1 MKPITSNITYAL
13 RTTENSALK
22 GTDLIFK
29 GLRYSPQS
37 AGSPWPVPWYNDC
50 YGYTCDY
57 YNLMLAPSSPTKY
70 ELIDA
75 RGGIEGLI
83 SPPAYVFANENLH
96 TYLQSHGVQ
105 GLQNVRSSASDAGK
119 LGEGQFIVGKQFTWD
134 PAGLNY
140 DADFTWLNISQ
151 DLKPTL
157 TAGKAIQLDADSF
170 HDKSAAK
177 DEVMVMYSGQ
187 PVVSFY
193 ISTSNDADIIATTT
207 TDTSTQLSERSVF
220 TGGTTVL
227 LKIRPHDG
235 KYIKSLVMNDKHKQ
249 DENPGVDSKEYKLAD
264 IYSDDNGTDKPDL
277 LTEEADEDG
286 YYSFKVN
293 VPYRDSRLVL
303 ELGEKTDDMYSFQ
316 AELEQGEKVCDS
328 KYDNDA
334 GNLVFTN
341 DSGVDKKYYYS
352 NEPVQVSVIPYDG
365 YMSDGVEITAAD
377 GSVIAYEDVTERK
390 NEFTPTCRTYS
401 FNMPKQDVK
410 IKAKYKTAYTAT
422 ISSAIDMANN
432 SADYNGVVTTKFENA
447 DSMNPSMW
455 NSGSVNYVEGS

>member
-83 SPPAYVFANENLH
+83 SPPAYVFASENLH

-193 ISTSNDADIIATTT
+193 IPTSNDADIIATTT

-249 DENPGVDSKEYKLAD
+249 DENPEVDSKEYKLAD
-264 IYSDDNGTDKPDL
+264 IYS
-277 LTEEADEDG
+277 
-286 YYSFKVN
+286 
-293 VPYRDSRLVL
+293 
-303 ELGEKTDDMYSFQ
+303 DDMYSFQ

-377 GSVIAYEDVTERK
+377 DLRSIETTVLDNGSMGYKFSMPDENVTITPYYRLIDDDEHLAELSFNKGGSVSFTDCNTVSNAYINK
-390 NEFTPTCRTYS
+390 
-401 FNMPKQDVK
+401 ML
-410 IKAKYKTAYTAT
+410 
-422 ISSAIDMANN
+422 
-432 SADYNGVVTTKFENA
+432 
-447 DSMNPSMW
+447 
-455 NSGSVNYVEGS
+455 

>member
-37 AGSPWPVPWYNDC
+37 AGSPWLVPWYNDC

-193 ISTSNDADIIATTT
+193 IPTSNDADIIATTT

-249 DENPGVDSKEYKLAD
+249 DENPEVDSKEYKLAD
-264 IYSDDNGTDKPDL
+264 IYS
-277 LTEEADEDG
+277 
-286 YYSFKVN
+286 
-293 VPYRDSRLVL
+293 
-303 ELGEKTDDMYSFQ
+303 DDMYSFQ

>member
-1 MKPITSNITYAL
+1 MKIYQMKPITSNITYAL

-83 SPPAYVFANENLH
+83 SPSAYVFANENLH
-96 TYLQSHGVQ
+96 TYLQSHGVK

-193 ISTSNDADIIATTT
+193 IPTSNDADIIATTT

-235 KYIKSLVMNDKHKQ
+235 KYIKSLVMNYKHKQ
-249 DENPGVDSKEYKLAD
+249 DENPEVDSKEYKLAD
-264 IYSDDNGTDKPDL
+264 IYS
-277 LTEEADEDG
+277 
-286 YYSFKVN
+286 
-293 VPYRDSRLVL
+293 
-303 ELGEKTDDMYSFQ
+303 DDMYSFQ

-365 YMSDGVEITAAD
+365 YMSDGVEITAAND
-377 GSVIAYEDVTERK
+377 LRSIETTVLDNGSMGYKFSMPDENVTITPYYRLIDDDEHLAELSFNKGGSVSFTDCNTVSNAYINK
-390 NEFTPTCRTYS
+390 
-401 FNMPKQDVK
+401 ML
-410 IKAKYKTAYTAT
+410 
-422 ISSAIDMANN
+422 
-432 SADYNGVVTTKFENA
+432 
-447 DSMNPSMW
+447 
-455 NSGSVNYVEGS
+455 

>member
-193 ISTSNDADIIATTT
+193 IPTSNDADIIATTT

-264 IYSDDNGTDKPDL
+264 IYSDD
-277 LTEEADEDG
+277 
-286 YYSFKVN
+286 
-293 VPYRDSRLVL
+293 
-303 ELGEKTDDMYSFQ
+303 MYSFQ

-365 YMSDGVEITAAD
+365 YMSDGVEITAAND
-377 GSVIAYEDVTERK
+377 LRSIETTVLDNGSMGYKFSMPDENVTITPYYRLIDDDEHLAELSFNKGGSVSFTDCNTVSNAYINK
-390 NEFTPTCRTYS
+390 
-401 FNMPKQDVK
+401 ML
-410 IKAKYKTAYTAT
+410 
-422 ISSAIDMANN
+422 
-432 SADYNGVVTTKFENA
+432 
-447 DSMNPSMW
+447 
-455 NSGSVNYVEGS
+455 

>member
-37 AGSPWPVPWYNDC
+37 AGSPWTVPWYNDC

-193 ISTSNDADIIATTT
+193 IPTSNDADIIATTT

-249 DENPGVDSKEYKLAD
+249 DENPEVDSKEYKLAD
-264 IYSDDNGTDKPDL
+264 IYS
-277 LTEEADEDG
+277 
-286 YYSFKVN
+286 
-293 VPYRDSRLVL
+293 
-303 ELGEKTDDMYSFQ
+303 DDMYSFQ

-365 YMSDGVEITAAD
+365 YMSDGVEITAAND
-377 GSVIAYEDVTERK
+377 LRSIETTVLDNGSMGYKFSMPDENVTITPYYRLIDDDEHLAELSFNKGGSVSFTDCNTVSNAYINK
-390 NEFTPTCRTYS
+390 
-401 FNMPKQDVK
+401 ML
-410 IKAKYKTAYTAT
+410 
-422 ISSAIDMANN
+422 
-432 SADYNGVVTTKFENA
+432 
-447 DSMNPSMW
+447 
-455 NSGSVNYVEGS
+455 

>member
-193 ISTSNDADIIATTT
+193 IPTSNDADIIATTT

-235 KYIKSLVMNDKHKQ
+235 KYKSLVMNDKHKQ
-249 DENPGVDSKEYKLAD
+249 DENPEVDSKEYKLAD
-264 IYSDDNGTDKPDL
+264 IYS
-277 LTEEADEDG
+277 
-286 YYSFKVN
+286 
-293 VPYRDSRLVL
+293 
-303 ELGEKTDDMYSFQ
+303 DDMYSFQ

-365 YMSDGVEITAAD
+365 YMSDGVEITAAND
-377 GSVIAYEDVTERK
+377 LRSIETTVLDNGSMGYKFSMPDENVTITPYYRLIDDDEHLAELSFNKGGSVSFTDCNTVSNAYINK
-390 NEFTPTCRTYS
+390 
-401 FNMPKQDVK
+401 ML
-410 IKAKYKTAYTAT
+410 
-422 ISSAIDMANN
+422 
-432 SADYNGVVTTKFENA
+432 
-447 DSMNPSMW
+447 
-455 NSGSVNYVEGS
+455 

>member
-193 ISTSNDADIIATTT
+193 IPTSNDADIIATTT

-264 IYSDDNGTDKPDL
+264 IYSDD
-277 LTEEADEDG
+277 
-286 YYSFKVN
+286 
-293 VPYRDSRLVL
+293 
-303 ELGEKTDDMYSFQ
+303 MYSFQ

-377 GSVIAYEDVTERK
+377 DLRSIETTVLDNGSMGYKFSMPDENVTITPYYRLIDDDEHLAELSFNKGGSVSFTDCNTVSNAYINK
-390 NEFTPTCRTYS
+390 
-401 FNMPKQDVK
+401 ML
-410 IKAKYKTAYTAT
+410 
-422 ISSAIDMANN
+422 
-432 SADYNGVVTTKFENA
+432 
-447 DSMNPSMW
+447 
-455 NSGSVNYVEGS
+455 

>member
-75 RGGIEGLI
+75 RGEIEGLI

-193 ISTSNDADIIATTT
+193 IPTSNDADIIATTT

-264 IYSDDNGTDKPDL
+264 IYSDD
-277 LTEEADEDG
+277 
-286 YYSFKVN
+286 
-293 VPYRDSRLVL
+293 
-303 ELGEKTDDMYSFQ
+303 MYSFQ

-377 GSVIAYEDVTERK
+377 DLRSIETTVLDNGSMGYKFSMPDENVTITPYYRLIDDDEHLAELSFNKGGSVSFTDCNTVSNAYINK
-390 NEFTPTCRTYS
+390 
-401 FNMPKQDVK
+401 ML
-410 IKAKYKTAYTAT
+410 
-422 ISSAIDMANN
+422 
-432 SADYNGVVTTKFENA
+432 
-447 DSMNPSMW
+447 
-455 NSGSVNYVEGS
+455 

>member
-1 MKPITSNITYAL
+1 MKIYQMKPITSNITYAL

-193 ISTSNDADIIATTT
+193 IPTSNDADIIATTT

-249 DENPGVDSKEYKLAD
+249 DENPEVDSKEYKLAD
-264 IYSDDNGTDKPDL
+264 IYS
-277 LTEEADEDG
+277 
-286 YYSFKVN
+286 
-293 VPYRDSRLVL
+293 
-303 ELGEKTDDMYSFQ
+303 DDMYSFQ

-365 YMSDGVEITAAD
+365 YMSDGVEITAAND
-377 GSVIAYEDVTERK
+377 LRSIETTVLDNGSMGYKFSMPDENVTITPYYRLIDDDEHLAELSFNKGGSVSFTDCNTVSNAYINK
-390 NEFTPTCRTYS
+390 
-401 FNMPKQDVK
+401 ML
-410 IKAKYKTAYTAT
+410 
-422 ISSAIDMANN
+422 
-432 SADYNGVVTTKFENA
+432 
-447 DSMNPSMW
+447 
-455 NSGSVNYVEGS
+455 

>member
-37 AGSPWPVPWYNDC
+37 AGSPWTVPWYNDC

-83 SPPAYVFANENLH
+83 SPSAYVFANENLH
-96 TYLQSHGVQ
+96 TYLQSHGVK

-193 ISTSNDADIIATTT
+193 IPTSNDADIIATTT

-235 KYIKSLVMNDKHKQ
+235 KYIKSLVMNYKHKQ
-249 DENPGVDSKEYKLAD
+249 DENPEVDSKEYKLAD
-264 IYSDDNGTDKPDL
+264 IYS
-277 LTEEADEDG
+277 
-286 YYSFKVN
+286 
-293 VPYRDSRLVL
+293 
-303 ELGEKTDDMYSFQ
+303 DDMYSFQ

-365 YMSDGVEITAAD
+365 YMSDGVEITAAND
-377 GSVIAYEDVTERK
+377 LRSIETTVLDNGSMGYKFSMPDENVTITPYYRLIDDDEHLAELSFNKGGSVSFTDCNTVSNAYINK
-390 NEFTPTCRTYS
+390 
-401 FNMPKQDVK
+401 ML
-410 IKAKYKTAYTAT
+410 
-422 ISSAIDMANN
+422 
-432 SADYNGVVTTKFENA
+432 
-447 DSMNPSMW
+447 
-455 NSGSVNYVEGS
+455 

>member
-83 SPPAYVFANENLH
+83 SPSAYVFANENLH

-193 ISTSNDADIIATTT
+193 IPTSNDADIIATTT

-264 IYSDDNGTDKPDL
+264 IYSDD
-277 LTEEADEDG
+277 
-286 YYSFKVN
+286 
-293 VPYRDSRLVL
+293 
-303 ELGEKTDDMYSFQ
+303 MYSFQ

-365 YMSDGVEITAAD
+365 YMSDGVEITAAND
-377 GSVIAYEDVTERK
+377 LRSIETTVLDNGSMGYKFSMPDENVTITPYYRLIDDDEHLAELSFNKGGSVSFTDCNTVSNAYINK
-390 NEFTPTCRTYS
+390 
-401 FNMPKQDVK
+401 ML
-410 IKAKYKTAYTAT
+410 
-422 ISSAIDMANN
+422 
-432 SADYNGVVTTKFENA
+432 
-447 DSMNPSMW
+447 
-455 NSGSVNYVEGS
+455 

>member
-1 MKPITSNITYAL
+1 MKIYQMKPITSNITYAL

-193 ISTSNDADIIATTT
+193 IPTSNDADIIATTT

-249 DENPGVDSKEYKLAD
+249 DENPEVDSKEYKLAD
-264 IYSDDNGTDKPDL
+264 IYS
-277 LTEEADEDG
+277 
-286 YYSFKVN
+286 
-293 VPYRDSRLVL
+293 
-303 ELGEKTDDMYSFQ
+303 DDMYSFQ

-390 NEFTPTCRTYS
+390 NEFKPTCRTYS

>member
-83 SPPAYVFANENLH
+83 SPSAYVFANENLH
-96 TYLQSHGVQ
+96 TYLQSHGVK

-193 ISTSNDADIIATTT
+193 IPTSNDADIIATTT

-249 DENPGVDSKEYKLAD
+249 DENPEVDSKEYKLAD
-264 IYSDDNGTDKPDL
+264 IYS
-277 LTEEADEDG
+277 
-286 YYSFKVN
+286 
-293 VPYRDSRLVL
+293 
-303 ELGEKTDDMYSFQ
+303 DDMYSFQ

-365 YMSDGVEITAAD
+365 YMSDGVEITAAND
-377 GSVIAYEDVTERK
+377 LRSIETTVLDNGSMGYKFSMPDENVTITPYYRLIDDDEHLAELSFNKGGSVSFTDCNTVSNAYINK
-390 NEFTPTCRTYS
+390 
-401 FNMPKQDVK
+401 ML
-410 IKAKYKTAYTAT
+410 
-422 ISSAIDMANN
+422 
-432 SADYNGVVTTKFENA
+432 
-447 DSMNPSMW
+447 
-455 NSGSVNYVEGS
+455 

>member
-37 AGSPWPVPWYNDC
+37 AGSPWTVPWYNDC

-83 SPPAYVFANENLH
+83 SPSAYVFANENLY
-96 TYLQSHGVQ
+96 TYLQSHGVK

-193 ISTSNDADIIATTT
+193 IPTSNDADIIATTT

-249 DENPGVDSKEYKLAD
+249 DENPEVDSKEYKLAD
-264 IYSDDNGTDKPDL
+264 IYS
-277 LTEEADEDG
+277 
-286 YYSFKVN
+286 
-293 VPYRDSRLVL
+293 
-303 ELGEKTDDMYSFQ
+303 DDMYSFQ

-365 YMSDGVEITAAD
+365 YMSDGVEITAAND
-377 GSVIAYEDVTERK
+377 LRSIETTVLDNGSMGYKFSMPDENVTITPYYRLIDDDEHLAELSFNKGGSVSFTDCNTVSNAYINK
-390 NEFTPTCRTYS
+390 
-401 FNMPKQDVK
+401 ML
-410 IKAKYKTAYTAT
+410 
-422 ISSAIDMANN
+422 
-432 SADYNGVVTTKFENA
+432 
-447 DSMNPSMW
+447 
-455 NSGSVNYVEGS
+455 

>member
-1 MKPITSNITYAL
+1 MKPITSNITYAF

-193 ISTSNDADIIATTT
+193 IPTSNDADIIATTT

-249 DENPGVDSKEYKLAD
+249 DENPEVDSKEYKLAD
-264 IYSDDNGTDKPDL
+264 IYS
-277 LTEEADEDG
+277 
-286 YYSFKVN
+286 
-293 VPYRDSRLVL
+293 
-303 ELGEKTDDMYSFQ
+303 DDMYSFQ

-365 YMSDGVEITAAD
+365 YMSDGVEITAAND
-377 GSVIAYEDVTERK
+377 LRSIETTVLDNGSMGYKFSMPDENVTITPYYRLIDDDEHLAELSFNKGGSVSFTDCNTVSNAYINK
-390 NEFTPTCRTYS
+390 
-401 FNMPKQDVK
+401 ML
-410 IKAKYKTAYTAT
+410 
-422 ISSAIDMANN
+422 
-432 SADYNGVVTTKFENA
+432 
-447 DSMNPSMW
+447 
-455 NSGSVNYVEGS
+455 

>member
-193 ISTSNDADIIATTT
+193 IPTSNDADIIATTT

-235 KYIKSLVMNDKHKQ
+235 KYIKSPVMNDKHKQ
-249 DENPGVDSKEYKLAD
+249 DENPEVDSKEYKLAD
-264 IYSDDNGTDKPDL
+264 IYS
-277 LTEEADEDG
+277 
-286 YYSFKVN
+286 
-293 VPYRDSRLVL
+293 
-303 ELGEKTDDMYSFQ
+303 DDMYSFQ

-365 YMSDGVEITAAD
+365 YMSDGVEITAAND
-377 GSVIAYEDVTERK
+377 LRSIETTVLDNGSMGYKFSMPDENVTITPYYRLIDDDEHLAELSFNKGGSVSFTDCNTVSNAYINK
-390 NEFTPTCRTYS
+390 
-401 FNMPKQDVK
+401 ML
-410 IKAKYKTAYTAT
+410 
-422 ISSAIDMANN
+422 
-432 SADYNGVVTTKFENA
+432 
-447 DSMNPSMW
+447 
-455 NSGSVNYVEGS
+455 

>member
-193 ISTSNDADIIATTT
+193 IPTSNDADIIATTT
-207 TDTSTQLSERSVF
+207 TDTSTQLSERAVF

-249 DENPGVDSKEYKLAD
+249 DENPEVDSKEYKLAD
-264 IYSDDNGTDKPDL
+264 IYS
-277 LTEEADEDG
+277 
-286 YYSFKVN
+286 
-293 VPYRDSRLVL
+293 
-303 ELGEKTDDMYSFQ
+303 DDMYSFQ

>member
-96 TYLQSHGVQ
+96 TYLQSHGVK

-193 ISTSNDADIIATTT
+193 IPTSNDADIIATTT

-249 DENPGVDSKEYKLAD
+249 DENPEVDSKEYKLAD
-264 IYSDDNGTDKPDL
+264 IYS
-277 LTEEADEDG
+277 
-286 YYSFKVN
+286 
-293 VPYRDSRLVL
+293 
-303 ELGEKTDDMYSFQ
+303 DDMYSFQ

-365 YMSDGVEITAAD
+365 YMSDGVEITAAND
-377 GSVIAYEDVTERK
+377 LRSIETTVLDNGSMGYKFSMPDENVTITPYYRLIDDDEHLAELSFNKGGSVSFTDCNTVSNAYINK
-390 NEFTPTCRTYS
+390 
-401 FNMPKQDVK
+401 ML
-410 IKAKYKTAYTAT
+410 
-422 ISSAIDMANN
+422 
-432 SADYNGVVTTKFENA
+432 
-447 DSMNPSMW
+447 
-455 NSGSVNYVEGS
+455 